1 MSVKLRKRKLKSG
14 RVSLY
19 LDIYS
24 SGQRHYDF
32 LRLYLDGNRQANK
45 ETLQLAESI
54 RAKRQLELQSQ
65 RHGFAAPFKRKA
77 DFVRFFAD
85 LAATKGEKDTAW
97 RNTLQY
103 LRRFTGGSV
112 RFDAVN
118 EPWLE
123 ALKVHLLE
131 NLAQNTARLYL
142 AKVKAALNYAV
153 RHKIIPVNPFSYV
166 ENIKHI
172 ESERTYLTVD
182 ELRLLAQTHCRNAE
196 VRRAF
201 LFACFTGL
209 RVSDIRALTWNQ
221 IRGERL
227 HFRQQKTSG
236 QEYMPLSVSAQH
248 LLGET
253 GKPDSPIF
261 RLPGAQN
268 SVNDIIAAWVLEA
281 DIDKHVTFHVSRHT
295 FATMALSHD
304 IHLYT
309 VSKLLGHK
317 DIATTQIY
325 AKIIDKKKQEA
336 VNRLPEIEL

>member
-1 MSVKLRKRKLKSG
+1 MSVQLRKRKLKSG

-32 LRLYLDGNRQANK
+32 LRLYLDGNSQANK

-65 RHGFAAPFKRKA
+65 QHGFVAPFKRKA

-85 LAATKGEKDTAW
+85 LAATKGEKDSAW

-112 RFDAVN
+112 RFDAVD
-118 EPWLE
+118 ERWLE
-123 ALKVHLLE
+123 TFKGHLLE

-142 AKVKAALNYAV
+142 AKIKAALNQAV
-153 RHKIIPVNPFSYV
+153 RQKIIPINPFIYI
-166 ENIKHI
+166 EHIRNI
-172 ESERTYLTVD
+172 ETERTYLMID
-182 ELRLLAQTHCRNAE
+182 ELRRLAQTHCRNAE

-236 QEYMPLSVSAQH
+236 QEYMPLSVSAQR
-248 LLGET
+248 LLGEK
-253 GKPDSPIF
+253 GNPDSPIF
-261 RLPGAQN
+261 RLPVAQN

-281 DIDKHVTFHVSRHT
+281 DIDKKVSFHVSRHT

-304 IHLYT
+304 VDLYT
-309 VSKLLGHK
+309 LSKLLGHK
-317 DIATTQIY
+317 DISTTQIY
-325 AKIIDKKKQEA
+325 GRIIDQKKEQA
-336 VNRLPEIEL
+336 VHRLPLIDL